1 MKAYMASEKLTL
13 WVSFQIPTTSAG
25 FPLQKP
31 ILSQH
36 AVFLNSLLMSTN
48 SCIL

>member
-25 FPLQKP
+25 FPLQKKHSFSACSP
-31 ILSQH
+31 LEQSSDVH
-36 AVFLNSLLMSTN
+36 
-48 SCIL
+48 